1 MSAPG
6 PPISKF
12 PVRGSRKETE
22 IKGLARSRAR
32 TVPAPGPPISKFPVR
47 GSRPGTEINGLAGAG
62 SKPAAF
68 SESPGPWFVCVQLC
82 EVTFTSNP
90 KNNFEKN
97 KKSTGQEGSS
107 SV

>member
-1 MSAPG
+1 MKILLPETKAQGLAGSRTQTMPAPG

-22 IKGLARSRAR
+22 I
-32 TVPAPGPPISKFPVR
+32 
-47 GSRPGTEINGLAGAG
+47 NGLAGSG
-62 SKPAAF
+62 EQTGRPAAF

-82 EVTFTSNP
+82 EVTFTTNP

-97 KKSTGQEGSS
+97 KKSTGQEGGS